1 MSNLPPYNITF
12 TPSSGTGLTSTDITT
27 TISNYDG
34 FAKARYFFI
43 QLELSNNSVMHYAEI
58 EIYDENGIN
67 IALNRTVVQSSMTLP
82 AGLAIDG
89 NITTHHQTDSGSHEW
104 LGIDLSSNGIT
115 DQQIAGIRVY
125 GQNHYRVAPGGDLY
139 ARTAPFRIFLYKD
152 ADYTGTGTFANG
164 GTGPLDY
171 NNYQLRSSDATSS
184 PVINGNQQVFYY
196 GITANIGTSSNQV
209 TYFPYSLY
217 SNNVIVDIDKTFYN
231 PKLPQYNIT
240 LTPSSGTE
248 LNTSDI
254 TSAISTYNFAEARYF
269 FIQLETQ
276 YKHMHY
282 AEIEIYDETGTN
294 IALNKTAVQSSI
306 YNNEY
311 ASHAIDGNITNYHH
325 TGESAGNREW
335 WGIDLNTNQ
344 KIAGIRVYG
353 RADAAA
359 GFAPGGTYYSRTA
372 PFRIFLYKDADYTG
386 TGTFADGPLDYNNY
400 QLHSNTAT
408 KSPVING
415 NQQVFYFNGINAQI
429 GTFSNQVTYIPYSLS
444 YLTNIDKTFYNPN
457 LPPYNITFTPSSGT
471 ELTEID
477 INSTIAIYDGFA
489 EARYVFIQLETENT
503 MLVYNEIEI
512 YDPSGTNIALNVTQV
527 IQSSFHNSTSYP
539 ATHGTDGDLVTGNI
553 WTTDNPGERS
563 WWGIDLGSD
572 KTIAGIRV
580 YGHDNTTYIPG
591 GSTYTRTAPFRIFFY
606 KDADYTG
613 TFDDG
618 TASPA
623 GTGPLDYNNYQLHS
637 SDVTKTELINGNQ
650 IVFYYGITAQIGSD
664 ISNVTRFD
672 ISNNAIANIEYI
684 DNLPPYNITFT
695 PFSGTELTASDITN
709 TLTNYKFALAR
720 YFFIQLETSNQYM
733 NYAEIEIYDETGTN
747 IALNK
752 TVKQSSIHG
761 SFSVSNATNG
771 DLADFQHTLSE
782 SGRREWLGIDLSD
795 DNIKNQKIAGI
806 RVYGRA
812 DSAAGFAPGGTHYS
826 RTAPFRIFLYKSSDY
841 TGIFADGTA
850 TPAGTG
856 PLDYN
861 NYQLHSNDATNSQ
874 IINGDQQVF
883 YYGINA
889 QIGSDISNVTSFDI
903 SNNAIANIDKTFY
916 VRNLPPYNITF
927 TPSSGTDLTATD
939 ISNTLSNYNFVEAR
953 YVFIQLETED
963 QYMNYAEIEIYD
975 PSGNNI
981 APNGD
986 ARQSSTNSSYMANI
1000 AIDGN
1005 IDNFHHT
1012 HINSNNINNRE
1023 WLGID
1028 LDDGFGT
1035 SNHKIAGIRVYGCSG
1050 EFGTG
1055 AYASRTYPFRIF
1067 LYTNEDYTSSFQDAG
1082 TGPLDY
1088 TNYQLHSSDVTKTE
1102 LINGNQIV
1110 FYYGITAKIGSDI
1123 SNVTYFPYSLYSN
1136 NAILDIDKTF
1146 YVRNL
1151 QPYPYN
1157 ITFTPSTGTEL
1168 TTIDINTTLSN
1179 YDGFAEARY
1188 VFIQLETQN
1197 TMLVYNEI
1205 EIYDEYGT
1213 NIALNVT
1220 QVIQSSFHDSTSYPA
1235 TDGTDGNLVTGNI
1248 WTTDNPGER
1257 SWWGINLGSD
1267 KTIAGIHV
1275 YGHDNTTYIP
1285 GGSTY
1290 TRTAPFRI
1298 FLYKDADYTGIFANG
1313 NANPAGTG
1321 PLDYDNYQ
1329 LHSSDATRAPV
1340 INENQQVFYYGI
1352 NAQIGS
1358 DISNVTSIPDSLY
1371 SNNAILDIDKTFY
1384 YNGMGNYYH
1393 MDVSMHYS
1401 NLSYGVYLPTVTFTT
1416 TDENGIFTSTMR
1428 TTQLAEQGF
1437 TGFYE
1442 ADFASDIYVIDSEA
1456 FEGDDKVCVATINQV
1471 TDICGN
1477 AFKNCPNLRA
1487 VTLDTA
1493 VDSNNS
1499 YKIKNI
1505 HSGVFEGCT
1514 ALKQLYIP
1522 DTVTTIDASLCAG
1535 CTNLEVAVMG
1545 YGIPRPAA
1553 GGGSDVSGIIGANAF
1568 DGCSKL
1574 QYFIVPDTVSDV
1586 SDNAFKGCSSLEH
1599 VLIGETIQSIADNA
1613 FTNISSSCT
1622 VTLPNDTSIP
1632 DTLFNSSIPVESF
1645 RRYTVYTIGGTSGSI
1660 THNSMSGVPTN
1671 VGYWKAKINN
1681 GVTTVSDNTFRD
1693 TYIWQGS
1700 KYSNLVAISIP
1711 SSVTSWGADVIYN
1724 GNSKQSNL
1732 LSLYFPKDLR
1742 FVNTYAAA
1750 FYTGTTKTILLQHVC
1765 ESGRSTNILLNTN
1778 TSINNNAFT
1787 RNYNLRALILP
1798 YNFDKAAH
1806 AMAYD
1811 CSKLQLVNIFQKN
1824 AATTFHNFY
1833 NTYAFGGSTT
1843 ALAPKLE
1850 EVYLPE
1856 LTTWSNYSFFNN
1868 SVLKRLHIYKHTNQ
1882 ATTSHISRVNNDTN
1896 KFHIYSDDTDTSVP
1910 EKTNT
1915 YSVNWN
1921 NHLIFTKTFTSIP
1934 ISKFS
1939 GHIYLKSLT
1948 FEHGGTSPLD
1958 IKRNAF
1964 TGCQGITDGA
1974 NHIKWND
1981 REFTFSSTPHSN
1993 DNNGIFEDCTNLTSF
2008 FIPKRFRCVPSRFLC
2023 QCTNLEDLYWDK
2035 DSSVTTIYNASFNG
2049 TKISNF
2055 HIPASVV
2062 SIIGDHT
2069 FAMNDSLTK
2078 ITFGA
2083 GSRLKHIDGFG
2094 HTTDSA
2100 NNGIINLSKIVLP
2113 NSIKSAADRTFNNTF
2128 KYGTLDTMVIP
2139 SSMEYIPEMFINVY
2153 NDGTNNSK
2161 SLINTIYIPNS
2172 ITNVAGPRRHH
2183 GYQIQ
2188 GYDSGTNKR
2197 VIRSIHATKYY
2208 APSHLNPLNTTSF
2221 TNAIDI
2227 TYYDFVNFPGT
2238 NGIANNLYYQG
2249 YYHAEIEEGVTTVGD
2264 ITPHQETWIPS
2275 NFTLENDFNTTMI
2288 SVNFPRSVKTIA
2300 SNAFK
2305 NCAGLT
2311 YVTFHEDSQLTN
2323 IQSGA
2328 FRQCKNIYDI
2338 ALPESVTTIGENAF
2352 RDCVKLAT
2360 VKIPYNVSTISAGA
2374 FQNCNDL
2381 EYVSISDT
2389 LYNDISN
2396 NMGSYFSSNYNIT
2409 YHVVPT
2415 IEFTPNTGSELTSSA
2430 VTEQLRNKGLYA
2442 GSIYQPTFA
2451 SSVSIINP
2459 EVYANFPEFT
2469 LYTRG
2474 FPKRFK
2480 TDGPYASIVN
2490 GTINPLSVGAY
2501 LKDGSSTNTKD
2512 LPLFKSVP
2520 DLNLYNVSNS
2530 VIFNDDDNMYLVMP
2544 GYSVVIFNNLY
2555 DEINTG
2561 SSEIRITQ
2569 VLDNSNGLKPK
2580 YFTITNP
2587 SETSSILLFYLSKL
2601 IHYKTYK

>member
-812 DSAAGFAPGGTHYS
+812 DSAAGFAPGGTYYS
-826 RTAPFRIFLYKSSDY
+826 RTAPFRIFLYKDADY
-841 TGIFADGTA
+841 TGTGTFAD
-850 TPAGTG
+850 G

-861 NYQLHSNDATNSQ
+861 NYQLHSNTATKSPV
-874 IINGDQQVF
+874 INGNQQVF
-883 YYGINA
+883 YFNGINA
-889 QIGSDISNVTSFDI
+889 QIGTFSNQVTYIPYSL
-903 SNNAIANIDKTFY
+903 SYLTNIDKTFY
-916 VRNLPPYNITF
+916 NPNLPPYNITF
-927 TPSSGTDLTATD
+927 TPSSGT
-939 ISNTLSNYNFVEAR
+939 
-953 YVFIQLETED
+953 
-963 QYMNYAEIEIYD
+963 
-975 PSGNNI
+975 
-981 APNGD
+981 
-986 ARQSSTNSSYMANI
+986 
-1000 AIDGN
+1000 
-1005 IDNFHHT
+1005 
-1012 HINSNNINNRE
+1012 
-1023 WLGID
+1023 
-1028 LDDGFGT
+1028 
-1035 SNHKIAGIRVYGCSG
+1035 
-1050 EFGTG
+1050 
-1055 AYASRTYPFRIF
+1055 
-1067 LYTNEDYTSSFQDAG
+1067 
-1082 TGPLDY
+1082 
-1088 TNYQLHSSDVTKTE
+1088 
-1102 LINGNQIV
+1102 
-1110 FYYGITAKIGSDI
+1110 
-1123 SNVTYFPYSLYSN
+1123 
-1136 NAILDIDKTF
+1136 
-1146 YVRNL
+1146 
-1151 QPYPYN
+1151 
-1157 ITFTPSTGTEL
+1157 EL
-1168 TTIDINTTLSN
+1168 TEIDINSTIAI

-1188 VFIQLETQN
+1188 VFIQLETEN

-1205 EIYDEYGT
+1205 EIYDPSGT

-1220 QVIQSSFHDSTSYPA
+1220 QVIQSSFHNSTSYPA
-1235 TDGTDGNLVTGNI
+1235 THGTDGDLVTGNI

-1442 ADFASDIYVIDSEA
+1442 ADFVSSITEIDDSA
-1456 FEGDDKVCVATINQV
+1456 FENDTKVCVATIKNV
-1471 TDICGN
+1471 THIHTK
-1477 AFKNCPNLRA
+1477 AFKNCSNLRA

-1493 VDSNNS
+1493 VDTNNK
-1499 YKIKNI
+1499 YKLTTLNNNA
-1505 HSGVFEGCT
+1505 FEGCS

-1522 DTVTTIDASLCAG
+1522 DSVTDIAHSLCKG

-1545 YGIPRPAA
+1545 YGIPRPATV
-1553 GGGSDVSGIIGANAF
+1553 GGNDVSGIIGANAF

-1586 SDNAFKGCSSLEH
+1586 SDNAFKGCSSL
-1599 VLIGETIQSIADNA
+1599 
-1613 FTNISSSCT
+1613 
-1622 VTLPNDTSIP
+1622 VTFLC
-1632 DTLFNSSIPVESF
+1632 
-1645 RRYTVYTIGGTSGSI
+1645 
-1660 THNSMSGVPTN
+1660 
-1671 VGYWKAKINN
+1671 A
-1681 GVTTVSDNTFRD
+1681 
-1693 TYIWQGS
+1693 
-1700 KYSNLVAISIP
+1700 
-1711 SSVTSWGADVIYN
+1711 
-1724 GNSKQSNL
+1724 
-1732 LSLYFPKDLR
+1732 FPKETVR
-1742 FVNTYAAA
+1742 
-1750 FYTGTTKTILLQHVC
+1750 
-1765 ESGRSTNILLNTN
+1765 
-1778 TSINNNAFT
+1778 
-1787 RNYNLRALILP
+1787 
-1798 YNFDKAAH
+1798 
-1806 AMAYD
+1806 
-1811 CSKLQLVNIFQKN
+1811 
-1824 AATTFHNFY
+1824 
-1833 NTYAFGGSTT
+1833 
-1843 ALAPKLE
+1843 
-1850 EVYLPE
+1850 
-1856 LTTWSNYSFFNN
+1856 
-1868 SVLKRLHIYKHTNQ
+1868 
-1882 ATTSHISRVNNDTN
+1882 
-1896 KFHIYSDDTDTSVP
+1896 
-1910 EKTNT
+1910 
-1915 YSVNWN
+1915 
-1921 NHLIFTKTFTSIP
+1921 
-1934 ISKFS
+1934 
-1939 GHIYLKSLT
+1939 
-1948 FEHGGTSPLD
+1948 
-1958 IKRNAF
+1958 
-1964 TGCQGITDGA
+1964 
-1974 NHIKWND
+1974 
-1981 REFTFSSTPHSN
+1981 
-1993 DNNGIFEDCTNLTSF
+1993 
-2008 FIPKRFRCVPSRFLC
+2008 
-2023 QCTNLEDLYWDK
+2023 
-2035 DSSVTTIYNASFNG
+2035 
-2049 TKISNF
+2049 
-2055 HIPASVV
+2055 
-2062 SIIGDHT
+2062 
-2069 FAMNDSLTK
+2069 
-2078 ITFGA
+2078 
-2083 GSRLKHIDGFG
+2083 SRLAQAIWLCGFG
-2094 HTTDSA
+2094 
-2100 NNGIINLSKIVLP
+2100 VQRLP
-2113 NSIKSAADRTFNNTF
+2113 
-2128 KYGTLDTMVIP
+2128 
-2139 SSMEYIPEMFINVY
+2139 
-2153 NDGTNNSK
+2153 
-2161 SLINTIYIPNS
+2161 
-2172 ITNVAGPRRHH
+2172 
-2183 GYQIQ
+2183 
-2188 GYDSGTNKR
+2188 
-2197 VIRSIHATKYY
+2197 
-2208 APSHLNPLNTTSF
+2208 
-2221 TNAIDI
+2221 
-2227 TYYDFVNFPGT
+2227 
-2238 NGIANNLYYQG
+2238 
-2249 YYHAEIEEGVTTVGD
+2249 
-2264 ITPHQETWIPS
+2264 
-2275 NFTLENDFNTTMI
+2275 
-2288 SVNFPRSVKTIA
+2288 
-2300 SNAFK
+2300 
-2305 NCAGLT
+2305 
-2311 YVTFHEDSQLTN
+2311 
-2323 IQSGA
+2323 
-2328 FRQCKNIYDI
+2328 RQN
-2338 ALPESVTTIGENAF
+2338 
-2352 RDCVKLAT
+2352 R
-2360 VKIPYNVSTISAGA
+2360 
-2374 FQNCNDL
+2374 
-2381 EYVSISDT
+2381 
-2389 LYNDISN
+2389 
-2396 NMGSYFSSNYNIT
+2396 
-2409 YHVVPT
+2409 
-2415 IEFTPNTGSELTSSA
+2415 
-2430 VTEQLRNKGLYA
+2430 
-2442 GSIYQPTFA
+2442 
-2451 SSVSIINP
+2451 
-2459 EVYANFPEFT
+2459 
-2469 LYTRG
+2469 
-2474 FPKRFK
+2474 
-2480 TDGPYASIVN
+2480 
-2490 GTINPLSVGAY
+2490 
-2501 LKDGSSTNTKD
+2501 
-2512 LPLFKSVP
+2512 
-2520 DLNLYNVSNS
+2520 
-2530 VIFNDDDNMYLVMP
+2530 
-2544 GYSVVIFNNLY
+2544 
-2555 DEINTG
+2555 
-2561 SSEIRITQ
+2561 
-2569 VLDNSNGLKPK
+2569 
-2580 YFTITNP
+2580 
-2587 SETSSILLFYLSKL
+2587 
-2601 IHYKTYK
+2601 